1 MPKNSGNGNKEVQNY
16 EYHCSQRR
24 TQRPS
29 QNRGSGPEAFW
40 NLYFPGAAEHY
51 VVHKMRSH
59 PDFIQELAFVIE
71 VDGTVEGAIF
81 YTHSKVVTP
90 DGEFPTISFGPV
102 LISLNITVRDWVES

>member
-1 MPKNSGNGNKEVQNY
+1 MNIIVRNEEPKD
-16 EYHCSQRR
+16 HRR
-24 TQRPS
+24 TEEVAR
-29 QNRGSGPEAFW
+29 EAFW

-71 VDGTVEGAIF
+71 VDGTVEGDIF

-102 LISLNITVRDWVES
+102 LISPNITVRDWVES

>member
-1 MPKNSGNGNKEVQNY
+1 MNIIVRNEEPKD
-16 EYHCSQRR
+16 HRR
-24 TQRPS
+24 TEEVAR
-29 QNRGSGPEAFW
+29 EAFW

-81 YTHSKVVTP
+81 YTAWDQFLFLP
-90 DGEFPTISFGPV
+90 
-102 LISLNITVRDWVES
+102 NITVRDWVES